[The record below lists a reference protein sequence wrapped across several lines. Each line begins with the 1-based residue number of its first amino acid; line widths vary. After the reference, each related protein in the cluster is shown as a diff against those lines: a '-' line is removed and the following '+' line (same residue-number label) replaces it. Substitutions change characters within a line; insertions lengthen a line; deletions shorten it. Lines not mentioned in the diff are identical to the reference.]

1 MESQISFIL
10 NQETISTEINSSIT
24 LLDFIKKTKH
34 LTGAKEVCKEGDCG
48 ACNVMIGEIGNNK
61 LKYKVVNSCLFPIHY
76 VNKKHVVTIE
86 GLNQNKLSPI
96 QKLFVENSATQCGFC
111 TPGFIISLTNYLI
124 NSEKFD
130 YDSAIN
136 SIAGNICRCT
146 GYNSIKKSVK
156 SLGDFYNFSNID
168 NRISGLIKLGYLPT
182 YFSGIKKKLKLLQ
195 NDKSIQ
201 KTSSS
206 IKNIFI
212 SGGTDLYVQ
221 KPELVLQS
229 KPKFLSEYVSN
240 KIYLKEDTIFIG
252 GFTSIERFKSSTI
265 TNKYLKPV
273 VKKLDLFASQQIRN
287 IATIAGNIV
296 NASPIADITNIL
308 ISLNADIHLINKDGD
323 KRIVALDN
331 FFKGYKKLNKK
342 ESEIIEEISIKVPN
356 KNYKFNFE
364 KVSKRT
370 YMDIASVNSA
380 ILLEFKDG
388 LIENIRMS
396 AGGVSPIPLYL
407 KKSSEFLKNKP
418 IEKNSI
424 LNSINIAKNEISP
437 ISDIRG
443 SREYKSLLLTQL
455 IKAHFI
461 ELFPEIFSSEDLL

>member
-10 NQETISTEINSSIT
+10 NKETISTKINSANT
-24 LLDFIKKTKH
+24 LLDFIRKTKH
-34 LTGAKEVCKEGDCG
+34 LTGTKEVCKEGDCG
-48 ACNVMIGEIGNNK
+48 ACNVMIGEIRNNK

-86 GLNQNKLSPI
+86 GLNQNNLSLI

-156 SLGDFYNFSNID
+156 SIGDFHHFSNVD
-168 NRISGLIKLGYLPT
+168 DRIIELVNLGYLPP
-182 YFSGIKKKLKLLQ
+182 YFIGIKKSLKILQ
-195 NDKSIQ
+195 DKKSTN
-201 KTSSS
+201 KVSSS
-206 IKNIFI
+206 NKTFFI

-221 KPELVLQS
+221 KPEFIFQS
-229 KPKFLSEYVSN
+229 KPKFLVESISN
-240 KIYLKEDTIFIG
+240 KIYLRKNTIFIG
-252 GFTSIERFKSSTI
+252 GSTSIEEFKSSPI
-265 TNKYLKPV
+265 INDYLKPV
-273 VKKLDLFASQQIRN
+273 VKKLDLFASLQIRN

-308 ISLNADIHLINKDGD
+308 ISLNADIHLINKNEV
-323 KRIVALDN
+323 KRKVALDK
-331 FFKGYKKLNKK
+331 FFKGYKIIDKK
-342 ESEIIEEISIKVPN
+342 EDEIIEEISIKIPN

-370 YMDIASVNSA
+370 YMDIASVNTA
-380 ILLEFKDG
+380 IFIEFNKE
-388 LIENIRMS
+388 LIKNIRIS

-407 KKSSEFLKNKP
+407 KNSSEYLKNRLLG
-418 IEKNSI
+418 KNII
-424 LNSINIAKNEISP
+424 LNLIEIVKTEISP

-443 SREYKSLLLTQL
+443 SKEYKSLLLTQL